1 VVALVEMKVEPVVQ
15 EDQVAET
22 LVMVLPELEEQEI
35 LLLQVLRKVLMAEE
49 IVDPVLPHEQLVVG
63 VGQQ

>member
-1 VVALVEMKVEPVVQ
+1 MKVEPVVQ